1 MDIEFLDDDLRL
13 ALDELA
19 TRSGLAAN
27 EIVSLVEYGVFEPLG
42 AALGEPARWTFSMRS
57 IRVARRAARLRHEL
71 ELDDPHAL
79 AVALEL
85 LERIDSLERQVRE
98 LRCRMLG
105 E

>member
-1 MDIEFLDDDLRL
+1 MDIEFLDDDLKV

-19 TRSGLAAN
+19 ARSGLAAH

-42 AALGEPARWTFSMRS
+42 APGEPTRWTFTMRAV
-57 IRVARRAARLRHEL
+57 RVARRAARLRHDL
-71 ELDDPHAL
+71 ELDDPHAV

-85 LERIDSLERQVRE
+85 LERIDRLEREMRE
-98 LRCRMLG
+98 LRCRLLR

>member
-19 TRSGLAAN
+19 ARSGLAAN

-42 AALGEPARWTFSMRS
+42 AAGEPARWTFSMRTV
-57 IRVARRAARLRHEL
+57 RVARRAARLRHEL
-71 ELDDPHAL
+71 EIDDPHAV
-79 AVALEL
+79 AVALTL
-85 LERIDSLERQVRE
+85 LERIDALEGQLRE
-98 LRCRMLG
+98 LRCRLLR